1 MREDVAASR
10 PANIIG
16 IHLGAT
22 STIVAR
28 FSGCGEPEIA
38 KNIDGDVVTPSV
50 IQIQGSGAVV
60 IGSDAKK
67 FLGCNIDGIF
77 AKFVRDMGTDKSW
90 NISGHIVTPIELTA
104 LLLRKVVADYADQ
117 FGAPSSIVITWP
129 ASYRNE
135 QRESTKEA
143 ARRAGLSGVY
153 FIEEPEAVALYHGT
167 YQRLDGKYLIQVF
180 NGDSLEVTLIEAQGT
195 SIRILHR
202 DGVLQLGEKDLDD
215 SLHKIIGEKFRAK
228 TGHVF
233 DSLECCLTKFEIESS
248 KNTLS
253 VRHSVSIPL
262 RSIKCGMVRVDV
274 SRLEFESGISHLVS
288 QAEMAWENV
297 LRCGKDDPSHHV
309 KKSDIK
315 EIFMVGGIS
324 RVPAMQ
330 ASVER
335 LFGKKPKLKNPEQ
348 AIALGAA
355 IYAAHKAGKEILN
368 ATQLASLRDFKVNP
382 VAPHFIGT
390 SAMEPDGSG
399 VFNDTVIAKGT
410 PLPCKVERTY
420 YTTTHNQ
427 AVVKLDVTQSAIEE
441 RDPAFVTKVWEGAL
455 QLPRGCPA
463 GYPIKVTFSC
473 DINGTI
479 SVDVVTG
486 GDQEGPGVTAK
497 LIRPGPSPLEQ

>member
-16 IHLGAT
+16 IYLGT
-22 STIVAR
+22 TNTVVAR
-28 FSGCGEPEIA
+28 FNEGGEAETTNNDEGKPI
-38 KNIDGDVVTPSV
+38 TPSV
-50 IQIQGSGAVV
+50 ILVEDSGSVV
-60 IGSDAKK
+60 IGSEAKK
-67 FLGCNIDGIF
+67 FLGTGTPGIF
-77 AKFVRDMGTDKSW
+77 VEFKREMGTDKSW
-90 NISGHIVTPIELTA
+90 PAGGRNVTPIELSA
-104 LLLRKVVADYADQ
+104 LLLKKVVGDYAEQ
-117 FGAPSSIVITWP
+117 FGQPQSVVITWP
-129 ASYRNE
+129 ANYRNE
-135 QRESTKEA
+135 QREATKDA
-143 ARRAGLSGVY
+143 AKRAGLNVEY
-153 FIEEPEAVALYHGT
+153 FIEEPTAAALYYAT
-167 YQRLDGKYLIQVF
+167 DTSLDGKYLVYDF
-180 NGDSLEVTLIEAQGT
+180 GGGTFDVTLIEAQGN
-195 SIRILHR
+195 SIEVLYQ
-202 DGVLQLGEKDLDD
+202 DGVQQLGGKDLDNA
-215 SLHKIIGEKFRAK
+215 LLKIVGEKFRAK
-228 TGHVF
+228 TGDEF
-233 DSLECCLTKFEIESS
+233 DAVDCNFDKLALESNKH
-248 KNTLS
+248 TLS
-253 VRHSVSIPL
+253 NRPSVSIRLVSAKYGPMA
-262 RSIKCGMVRVDV
+262 IDV
-274 SRLEFESGISHLVS
+274 TRDEFEAGITHLID
-288 QAEMAWENV
+288 QAEMACENV

-390 SAMEPDGSG
+390 SAMDPDGSG

-427 AVVKLDVTQSAIEE
+427 AVVNVDVTQSAIEE
-441 RDPAFVTKVWEGAL
+441 RALDFVAKLWEGSL
-455 QLPRGCPA
+455 KLPRGCPA

-497 LIRPGPSPLEQ
+497 LIRPGPTPLEQ